1 LLHKRVENETISS
14 GSRHTKETVK
24 TKLKDIALSGY
35 RSYLPPQSCFSKQ
48 EFKTLKDL
56 QKDDTIVIIK
66 PDKGN
71 GIVVLDRTDYISK
84 MHDILSDENKFV
96 PMIDDPVKTTIKRED
111 KVQTFLKRLKNNGVI
126 SEEIYKKLVP
136 TGSRP
141 GILYGLPKI
150 HKHGIPLRPILSAI
164 KSHSYSLAKFWFL
177 FCAL

>member
-1 LLHKRVENETISS
+1 L
-14 GSRHTKETVK
+14 
-24 TKLKDIALSGY
+24 
-35 RSYLPPQSCFSKQ
+35 CFSKD

-56 QKDDTIVIIK
+56 QKDDTIVIIN

-71 GIVVLDRTDYISK
+71 GIVVLDRTNYISK

-96 PMIDDPVKTTIKRED
+96 PMNDDLVKTTIKREE
-111 KVQTFLKRLKNNGVI
+111 KVQTFLKKLKNNGVI

-150 HKHGIPLRPILSAI
+150 HKHGVPLRPILSAI
-164 KSHSYSLAKFWFL
+164 KSHSYGIAKFL
-177 FCAL
+177 VSLLRL